1 MTGKLKLFRH
11 NYGGGIVGIRTRS
24 ANIDVVS
31 GKAHTGRNSL
41 MLADTASFLQPRLHL
56 EPNQRYVFTVW
67 VSRDSLDVATFKSGA
82 GAVKL
87 GVEVQ
92 FVDAVGTVLSGA
104 PLAEPDGPIID
115 GWQRIETTFTMPAKA
130 ERIAL
135 RFQNGSNAAGTSLKA
150 YFDDI
155 RVFPVDANMESY
167 VYDPMNYRLVAL
179 LDNNNFARFFA
190 YDDEGILQLVQQET
204 VRGIMTLQE
213 TRLHLRERQ

>member
-11 NYGGGIVGIRTRS
+11 NYGGGIVAIRTRS
-24 ANIDVVS
+24 ATIDVVS

-56 EPNQRYVFTVW
+56 EPNQHYVFTVW

-115 GWQRIETTFTMPAKA
+115 GWQRIETTFTMPANA

-179 LDNNNFARFFA
+179 LDNSSVSVAVYVGER
-190 YDDEGILQLVQQET
+190 GVT
-204 VRGIMTLQE
+204 VFVRIQ
-213 TRLHLRERQ
+213 RQGSCFLNHFSCVF